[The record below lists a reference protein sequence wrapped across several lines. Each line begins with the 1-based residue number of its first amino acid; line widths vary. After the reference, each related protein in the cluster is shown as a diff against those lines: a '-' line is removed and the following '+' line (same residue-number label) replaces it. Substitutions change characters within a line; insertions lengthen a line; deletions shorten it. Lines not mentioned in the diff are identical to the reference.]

1 MEAANAKRLQNQVAI
16 VTGASSGIGQ
26 GIAIRLG
33 QHGANVVVN
42 YHSDDE
48 GAQAT
53 KDQIEAAG
61 GKALVIKADVSK
73 EEEVEA
79 MFQTALDT
87 FGTLDILVN
96 NAGIQKDAALVD
108 MTLDQWNKV
117 IGTNLTGP
125 FLCARAASKIFLK
138 QGIRKEVSRAA
149 GKIIFIS
156 SVHDI
161 IPWAGHVNYAT
172 SKGGVAMMMKT
183 MAQELAPQGIRV
195 NSISPGAIKT
205 DINKEDWSSRE
216 GEEKMLSQ
224 IPYGRI
230 GEPDDIARVAAWL
243 ASDEAD
249 YVAGATIYVDGG
261 MTLFPS
267 FAE

>member
-1 MEAANAKRLQNQVAI
+1 METTTAKKLAGQVAV

-26 GIAIRLG
+26 GIAIRMAKE
-33 QHGANVVVN
+33 GAKVVIN
-42 YHSDDE
+42 YHSDEE
-48 GAQAT
+48 GAQET
-53 KDQIEAAG
+53 LKQVEAARG
-61 GKALVIKADVSK
+61 TAIIHAADVSK
-73 EEEVEA
+73 EEEVA
-79 MFQTALDT
+79 ILFAAAKQA
-87 FGTLDILVN
+87 FGTVDILVN
-96 NAGIQKDAALVD
+96 NAGIQKDASFLE
-108 MTLDQWNKV
+108 MTLQEWQKV
-117 IGTNLTGP
+117 IDTNLTGP
-125 FLCARAASKIFLK
+125 FLCARAAAKEFVARGVK
-138 QGIRKEVSRAA
+138 NEVSVAT

-161 IPWAGHVNYAT
+161 IPWGGHVNYAT

-183 MAQELAPQGIRV
+183 LAQELAEKKIRV

-205 DINKEDWSSRE
+205 DINRSEWESKE

-249 YVAGATIYVDGG
+249 YMTGATLYVDGG
-261 MTLFPS
+261 MTLYPS
-267 FAE
+267 FG